1 MAIIGTAGHI
11 DHGKSALIRALTS
24 IDPDRLP
31 EEKRREMTIDLG
43 FAWLRASSGEAVG
56 IVDVPGHEDFIK
68 NMIAGAGG
76 IDAALLVIAA
86 DEGWMPQTEEHLQIL
101 DLLHIKHGIVAL
113 NKIDLINDPEWLD
126 LIEEDVR
133 ERLKGTVLSEA
144 LVVRVSAT
152 KETNIGELRQRLE
165 ELVLKVSKR
174 DVGKPRL
181 PIDRIFSMKGSGVV
195 VTGTLIDGAL
205 TRGDRVYIFPKNL
218 RPYIRT
224 IESYKEKKERAE
236 IGTRVAVNLVG
247 LEKEDLSRGDIIFGE
262 EGQVKASKF
271 IDASIKLVPQLA
283 KPIKSNT
290 EFKIYSGTR
299 EILGKITLLA
309 GEVLK
314 SGESAFAQIQ
324 FNEEVATRL
333 GDYFIIR
340 RPSPAET
347 IGGGIVLDPLAHKH
361 RFKDRDKVSLFLQRR
376 IGLEIN
382 ELILSELDKN
392 KYLSEK
398 ELLVASHYS
407 QQEAMDCVVS
417 LRGEGK
423 LIMAGSCVVDLTY
436 WQKQMEQV
444 LGLLAE
450 KHSLHPLEK
459 GFPQVELQSRL
470 KLPKEL
476 FDHLIASLIG
486 LGKIVREQSII
497 ALSTHR
503 LLLSPEQEMLVSQI
517 LKVFQ
522 RSEANPPTKKELIAQ
537 MPNSEGII
545 RYMCQ
550 QNMLVELPEGVL
562 FERKRYEHIKS
573 EIISFLKSNGSI
585 SFQQARTLL
594 GFSRKYMLPLFNK
607 LDEEG
612 ITQRRGDTRV
622 LRANL

>member
-11 DHGKSALIRALTS
+11 DHGKSALIQALTS

-43 FAWLRASSGEAVG
+43 FAWLQVSSGETIG

-101 DLLHIKHGIVAL
+101 DLLHIEHGIVAL
-113 NKIDLINDPEWLD
+113 NKIDLIDDPEWLD
-126 LIEEDVR
+126 LIEEDIR
-133 ERLKGTVLSEA
+133 ERLKGTALSEA
-144 LVVRVSAT
+144 LIVRVSAT

-174 DVGKPRL
+174 DVGKPCL

-205 TRGDRVYIFPKNL
+205 ARGDRVYIFPKNL

-224 IESYKEKKERAE
+224 LESYKEKRERVE
-236 IGTRVAVNLVG
+236 MGTRVAVNLVG
-247 LEKEDLSRGDIIFGE
+247 LEKADLSRGDIIFGG

-271 IDASIKLVPQLA
+271 IDANIRLVPQLS

-290 EFKIYSGTR
+290 EFKIYLGTR

-309 GEVLK
+309 GEILK
-314 SGESAFAQIQ
+314 SGESAFAQIR
-324 FNEEVATRL
+324 FKEEVATRL
-333 GDYFIIR
+333 GDHFIIR
-340 RPSPAET
+340 RPSPPET
-347 IGGGIVLDPLAHKH
+347 IGGGTVLDPLARKH
-361 RFKDRDKVSLFLQRR
+361 RFKDRDRVSLFLQRR
-376 IGLEIN
+376 TGLEID

-392 KYLSEK
+392 KYLDEK
-398 ELLVASHYS
+398 GMLVASHYS
-407 QQEAMDCVVS
+407 QQEVMDCVAS

-423 LIMAGSCVVDLTY
+423 LIMAGSWVVDLTY
-436 WQKQMEQV
+436 WQTQMEQV

-476 FDHLIASLIG
+476 FDYLIISLIS
-486 LGKIVREQSII
+486 LEKIVREQSII
-497 ALSTHR
+497 ALSTYR
-503 LLLSPEQEMLVSQI
+503 LSLSPEQEKLISQI
-517 LKVFQ
+517 LKIFET
-522 RSEANPPTKKELIAQ
+522 SEANPPTKKGLIAQ
-537 MPNSEGII
+537 VPNSEGII

-562 FERKRYEHIKS
+562 FERKRYENIKS
-573 EIISFLKSNGSI
+573 EIIDFLKSNDSI

-594 GFSRKYMLPLFNK
+594 GFSRKYILPLFNK

-612 ITQRRGDTRV
+612 VTQRRGDTRV